1 MVDLRFGRLHFWAAT
16 RTTVVTSANLFLP
29 SNKQVSSEA
38 QWIEADMNLISFCT
52 LSAELCIDPTLA
64 QEWFV
69 HANAIRAQAIIR
81 LPKRVSLKVFGIDD
95 ATVLH
100 KLISRSGKQW
110 KISDLVRIGVRQF
123 EPRKSSCWCFTRI
136 EKSLE
141 DATSSCRALKLYDY
155 HKLLLS
161 PSCSGLFMN
170 CRSPR
175 LCLCTDWSL
184 DIATTSPSIVHLKE
198 KRIFGQIS
206 RLVIRLDM
214 LVLSSLA
221 DVLVLYRR
229 LPSFATLMYEK
240 EKESRS
246 TRCQTGR

>member
-1 MVDLRFGRLHFWAAT
+1 MTHGGSAIWQITVSHFWAAT

-52 LSAELCIDPTLA
+52 LSAELRIDPTLA

-123 EPRKSSCWCFTRI
+123 EPRKPSCWCFTRI

-141 DATSSCRALKLYDY
+141 DAATSSCRALNLYDY

-161 PSCSGLFMN
+161 PSFSELFMN

-198 KRIFGQIS
+198 KLI
-206 RLVIRLDM
+206 L
-214 LVLSSLA
+214 
-221 DVLVLYRR
+221 R